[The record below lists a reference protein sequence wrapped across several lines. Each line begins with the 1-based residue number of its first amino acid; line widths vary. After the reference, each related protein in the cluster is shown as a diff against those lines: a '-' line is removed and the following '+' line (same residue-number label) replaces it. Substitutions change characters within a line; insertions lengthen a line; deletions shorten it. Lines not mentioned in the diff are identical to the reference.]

1 MPLSAH
7 RNNEAGN
14 QGVTGPGPRRASA
27 RQLERILNSVPHVI
41 WASGPDGRIDFISE
55 QWARSYGG
63 TTSDMVGEG
72 WIEFVHPD
80 DVEQAVS
87 RWLDAVDKAVPFDN
101 EFRLKIPSGDYR
113 WVLIRAKP
121 DRDPDGAVRRWVGTC
136 TDVHDRVLAQNAL
149 AQKQRLHAS
158 VLAASADCI
167 TVLSTDGRLQL
178 MNDPGLALF
187 EVSDFST
194 LEGRFWTELWP
205 PEMKPRVQLAVKEG
219 RQGKRVRFSGACTT
233 ALGKPRWWDVVVT
246 PIRGDAG
253 EITGILAISRD
264 STAERQQAE
273 ELQWASD
280 HDALSGLPNRRAF
293 QNRLQAAVLRAM
305 QKGSKVG
312 LLLIDLDHFK
322 HVNDTLGHAAGDALL
337 KEFSRRLATSLR
349 RGDFVARVGGDEF
362 AIIAEDVSCGSDLLV
377 IGDKAS
383 DSLKAPLRLQGRA
396 LSGGASLGGALFPDD
411 ADSANELFKLADTA
425 LYALKADGRGGT
437 KLFHAYMREEAQ
449 RTASQ
454 LSLARVAVT
463 EASVCPYYQPK
474 VDLRTGQVAGFEAL
488 LRWVHP
494 GKGLQLP
501 ETIEEAF
508 KDYELASKIGSLMQ
522 ARVLA
527 DIRSW
532 ERCGVEFGRVSIN
545 AAPAE
550 FLRDDYAE
558 RLLERV
564 AAAGV
569 PATRLEIEVTEHA
582 LMANASKYVC
592 RALALLKD
600 AGTTVALDDF
610 GTGHSSLSHLRDFPV
625 DVVKI
630 DRSFVKQMAEDE
642 EIAAIVRAVINLAAS
657 LRIDSV
663 AEGVETQEQEE
674 LLRAAG
680 CALGQGFLLGRP
692 SPADLVG
699 SRISVRAAA

>member
-1 MPLSAH
+1 
-7 RNNEAGN
+7 
-14 QGVTGPGPRRASA
+14 
-27 RQLERILNSVPHVI
+27 
-41 WASGPDGRIDFISE
+41 
-55 QWARSYGG
+55 
-63 TTSDMVGEG
+63 
-72 WIEFVHPD
+72 
-80 DVEQAVS
+80 
-87 RWLDAVDKAVPFDN
+87 
-101 EFRLKIPSGDYR
+101 
-113 WVLIRAKP
+113 
-121 DRDPDGAVRRWVGTC
+121 
-136 TDVHDRVLAQNAL
+136 
-149 AQKQRLHAS
+149 
-158 VLAASADCI
+158 
-167 TVLSTDGRLQL
+167 
-178 MNDPGLALF
+178 
-187 EVSDFST
+187 
-194 LEGRFWTELWP
+194 
-205 PEMKPRVQLAVKEG
+205 
-219 RQGKRVRFSGACTT
+219 
-233 ALGKPRWWDVVVT
+233 
-246 PIRGDAG
+246 
-253 EITGILAISRD
+253 
-264 STAERQQAE
+264 
-273 ELQWASD
+273 
-280 HDALSGLPNRRAF
+280 
-293 QNRLQAAVLRAM
+293 
-305 QKGSKVG
+305 
-312 LLLIDLDHFK
+312 
-322 HVNDTLGHAAGDALL
+322 
-337 KEFSRRLATSLR
+337 
-349 RGDFVARVGGDEF
+349 
-362 AIIAEDVSCGSDLLV
+362 
-377 IGDKAS
+377 
-383 DSLKAPLRLQGRA
+383 
-396 LSGGASLGGALFPDD
+396 
-411 ADSANELFKLADTA
+411 
-425 LYALKADGRGGT
+425 
-437 KLFHAYMREEAQ
+437 MREEAQ

-532 ERCGVEFGRVSIN
+532 ERGAVEFGRVSIN

-564 AAAGV
+564 AVAGV

-592 RALALLKD
+592 RALALLKE

-663 AEGVETQEQEE
+663 AEGVETREQAD

-680 CALGQGFLLGRP
+680 CTLGQGFLLGRP
-692 SPADLVG
+692 SPADIVG
-699 SRISVRAAA
+699 SRASLRAAA